1 MLEEAIIYAFIL
13 CVFIF
18 ILIDALYRV
27 STNKDIDTIH
37 SMVRDIHH
45 MLFVG
50 SDEEDIRI
58 ATEHYEHNHEQIKS
72 WDES

>member
-1 MLEEAIIYAFIL
+1 MEEAIIYAFIL

-18 ILIDALYRV
+18 VIIDGIYRV
-27 STNKDIDTIH
+27 GMMKDLRTLRF
-37 SMVRDIHH
+37 MMNDIHH

-50 SDEEDIRI
+50 SDEEDIEI
-58 ATEHYEHNHEQIKS
+58 AQQNYNASQEEISS